1 MNPGGEQTQSRP
13 PLDFSRGPLLMGIL
27 NVTPDSFYDG
37 GRYDHV
43 DRALARAHTLVEE
56 GAALIDVGGEST
68 RPGSDPVPLD
78 VELKR
83 VIPVIQT
90 LSHRL
95 PSVRLSV
102 DTTKAEVARQALEE
116 GAFMVNDVSALADP
130 WMPVVVRD
138 HNAPVVLMH
147 RQGTARA
154 MQEAPVYNDV
164 VNDLLAFFDERIAF
178 AVARGIRR
186 DRLWV
191 DPGIG
196 FGKTTRH
203 NLELLRRLGEFKKFQ
218 LPLVV
223 GVSRKSFIGRILGS
237 ETDPLPPEQRGEG
250 TLAAHLW
257 VAAHGADVLRVHDV
271 SATARA
277 IRTWRALASQ
287 GEP

>member
-1 MNPGGEQTQSRP
+1 MNPGGDQTRGRT

-37 GRYDHV
+37 GRYDQV
-43 DRALARAHTLVEE
+43 DRALARAQTLVEE

-68 RPGSDPVPLD
+68 RPGSDPVALD

-116 GAFMVNDVSALADP
+116 GAFMVNDVSALGDP

-138 HNAPVVLMH
+138 HAAPVVLMH
-147 RQGTARA
+147 RLGHSRT
-154 MQEAPVYNDV
+154 MQDAPVYGDV

-178 AVARGIRR
+178 AAARGIRR
-186 DRLWV
+186 DRLWL

-203 NLELLRRLGEFKKFQ
+203 NLEILRRLDAFKKFQ

-223 GVSRKSFIGRILGS
+223 GVSRKSFIGRVLGS
-237 ETDPLPPEQRGEG
+237 EAQPLPPELRGEG

-257 VAAHGADVLRVHDV
+257 AAAHGADVLRVHDA

-277 IRTWRALASQ
+277 IRTWQALASH
-287 GEP
+287 E